1 MRALLPFIAIAA
13 ATCVTPATHAQP
25 YPVKPVRY
33 VVPFASG
40 DGPDLIARIVGD
52 RLARVW
58 GQQVLVENRTGAGGT
73 IGAAYVAKAPADGYT
88 LLICN
93 IASNAI
99 AHSIYTKLPYDIL
112 NDFAMVSRMG
122 LTANVVVVHPSM
134 PVRSIAEYVA
144 LAKANPGKL
153 TYGTGGVGT
162 SPHLSMELFRLKTGI
177 NILLVPYK
185 GAAPAAID
193 LVGGQIPSMM
203 ANLPSILG
211 LILAGKARPLAVTSE
226 KRASP
231 LPDVPTMIESGIPG
245 YVVTP
250 WYGTCAPAGTPT
262 PVLDKLNT
270 DIVQALQAADVRQR
284 LADLVIEPAPTT
296 REEFAA
302 FVRSEVERWEKVVK
316 DAGIPRQ

>member
-1 MRALLPFIAIAA
+1 VRALVSSFAFAA
-13 ATCVTPATHAQP
+13 ATCVAVATHAQS
-25 YPVKPVRY
+25 YPVKPVRF

-40 DGPDLIARIVGD
+40 DGPDLVARLVGD
-52 RLARVW
+52 RLGRAW

-99 AHSIYTKLPYDIL
+99 AHSIYTKLSYDIL

-134 PVRSIAEYVA
+134 PIRSIAQYVA
-144 LAKANPGKL
+144 VAKANPGKL

-185 GAAPAAID
+185 GAAPAAVD

-211 LILAGKARPLAVTSE
+211 LILAGKARALAVTSE
-226 KRASP
+226 KRAPP

-270 DIVQALQAADVRQR
+270 DIVQTLQAVDVRQR

-296 REEFAA
+296 REEFVA
-302 FVRSEVERWEKVVK
+302 FVRSEVERWDKVVK